1 MVKVEFFL
9 ERGLLVK
16 DVTIEKVTASL
27 PIELVLSLKQVIQD
41 FIYSLVEDVPQVDNF
56 YRAKIR
62 FNTGKLVVKEIICCT
77 AYSH

>member
-16 DVTIEKVTASL
+16 DITIEKVTASL
-27 PIELVLSLKQVIQD
+27 PIGFVLSLEQVIQD

-56 YRAKIR
+56 YRAKIH
-62 FNTGKLVVKEIICCT
+62 FNTGKLVIKEIICCT
-77 AYSH
+77 AYSC